1 MRSPNFLI
9 LDEPTNDL
17 DIVTLNVLEEYLAN
31 FGGCVIVVSHDRY
44 FMDKVVD
51 HMLVMK
57 GDGELQDYPGNYSDY
72 REWRELKEAEAKG
85 LPDKTEKL
93 AETKTVKIK
102 TEKAPK
108 LSFKEKEELKQL
120 EIDLPKLEAE
130 KAELE
135 AAMSSGTLSTDEL
148 LAKGQRMQEV
158 IDLLD
163 EKEMRWLE
171 LSEIS

>member
-1 MRSPNFLI
+1 M
-9 LDEPTNDL
+9 
-17 DIVTLNVLEEYLAN
+17 
-31 FGGCVIVVSHDRY
+31 
-44 FMDKVVD
+44 
-51 HMLVMK
+51 
-57 GDGELQDYPGNYSDY
+57 
-72 REWRELKEAEAKG
+72 
-85 LPDKTEKL
+85 PDKTEKL

-130 KAELE
+130 KVELE
-135 AAMSSGTLSTDEL
+135 AAMSSGTLSTDQL